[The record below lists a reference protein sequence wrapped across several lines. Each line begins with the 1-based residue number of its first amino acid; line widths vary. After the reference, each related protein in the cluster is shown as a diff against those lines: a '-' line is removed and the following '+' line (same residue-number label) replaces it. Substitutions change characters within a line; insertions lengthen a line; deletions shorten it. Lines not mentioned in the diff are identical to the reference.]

1 MREIGGAIRGRTEVL
16 RIKKGDQGAVAV
28 IASWED
34 EPDELA
40 RRMAGYVPVPDPDD
54 RLVAL
59 DLSGGGPLWA
69 SRSPGAPAAWTD
81 SGKWVMNYTEGRDAR
96 LLVIDSAAA
105 AFGGNENSRSEV
117 RAFVSA
123 LDAWACSARCAVL
136 LISHPSKASEG
147 EAAIYSGSTDWRNSV
162 RALWELRAVP
172 ISWNSKRSAI
182 RLRNEKASYGLDG
195 AVLWLWPERLVYL
208 KTAFEALTGTSTNWK
223 SARKLRKT
231 FEALPHTGSRSW
243 TSPSRARKIEK
254 ARQNDRAAEEEGSGE
269 TQEVRSRGFL
279 AESARGC
286 EGSFEGPR
294 RGRGDDADRFAD

>member
-1 MREIGGAIRGRTEVL
+1 MNANVPRTVRTDWTAPAPAREWLIPEWLPASRVCLLSGP
-16 RIKKGDQGAVAV
+16 GAVGKSRPALQLAVAVASGVRVWLKSGPPLTLPGGRAGGAV

-40 RRMAGYVPVPDPDD
+40 RRMAGYSPAPDPDD

-69 SRSPGAPAAWTD
+69 SKSPEAPAVWTG
-81 SGKWVMNYTEGRDAR
+81 SGKWVMNYTGGRDAR

-172 ISWNSKRSAI
+172 IPWLSTKPRGVFHSRKFCSMSTMRFCRGRRSDSI
-182 RLRNEKASYGLDG
+182 
-195 AVLWLWPERLVYL
+195 
-208 KTAFEALTGTSTNWK
+208 
-223 SARKLRKT
+223 
-231 FEALPHTGSRSW
+231 
-243 TSPSRARKIEK
+243 SPSVHSI
-254 ARQNDRAAEEEGSGE
+254 D
-269 TQEVRSRGFL
+269 L
-279 AESARGC
+279 AYQC
-286 EGSFEGPR
+286 ELV
-294 RGRGDDADRFAD
+294 

>member
-1 MREIGGAIRGRTEVL
+1 MNVAGYKISDPDLVLPTPRDLHIPTLAPSPDPLMLTGVYETVL
-16 RIKKGDQGAVAV
+16 R
-28 IASWED
+28 S
-34 EPDELA
+34 L
-40 RRMAGYVPVPDPDD
+40 
-54 RLVAL
+54 
-59 DLSGGGPLWA
+59 
-69 SRSPGAPAAWTD
+69 RSPGGNPTADRVRVAVEWWAKAWPNTQ
-81 SGKWVMNYTEGRDAR
+81 
-96 LLVIDSAAA
+96 
-105 AFGGNENSRSEV
+105 
-117 RAFVSA
+117 
-123 LDAWACSARCAVL
+123 AVQ
-136 LISHPSKASEG
+136 
-147 EAAIYSGSTDWRNSV
+147 
-162 RALWELRAVP
+162 
-172 ISWNSKRSAI
+172 
-182 RLRNEKASYGLDG
+182 
-195 AVLWLWPERLVYL
+195 WPERLVYL